1 MSTMESGAMAKNMAL
16 VVTSLRTRTIT
27 KANSSKE
34 IDSAKENIFGLTVAT
49 TTENGVKTK

>member
-1 MSTMESGAMAKNMAL
+1 MAKNMAL